1 MNDLAKIL
9 GIYDA
14 KVKLKSINDQQMII
28 LFHFIFTLIQ
38 SLIYAHAVTYT
49 LLKYMTTGYKKL
61 KIFLFIINHV
71 FYF

>member
-14 KVKLKSINDQQMII
+14 KVKLKSINDHTIS
-28 LFHFIFTLIQ
+28 FHFIFTLIQ
-38 SLIYAHAVTYT
+38 SLIYAHTVTYT
-49 LLKYMTTGYKKL
+49 LLKYMTIECKKL